1 MARHLW
7 HQHVKGFRTLSWRQL
22 ASIKTRLQAHHSR
35 DRVWL
40 RRISTAMWKKA
51 KDPWRCLNCSKLNRY
66 SIHCCGDWGGHW
78 EDFMDHTY
86 VPPSQQQQ
94 QKQAQS
100 SSAQPPQWESSRRS
114 YSTWTQNETW
124 QNQDWDDWEQSSTSS
139 RSSSAKRFI
148 YTAGEAT
155 TKTSCA
161 TQSTGSKAKRAK
173 GRMPSSHRLGRPAP
187 ATPGT
192 YDCHTGSIP
201 CGGQAAGD
209 CHRSQEE
216 GRSGA
221 ADACKVG
228 RCLEYED
235 SHFQASQSSDPTRR
249 CQNCS
254 FMETIPGVCDRDVAF
269 FHRGLRQGGQTLG
282 RAHWESRCRSFNG
295 SAQDSLN
302 EAKKAATEEELKDQI
317 ETIEDEDEGLDRTTK
332 SSQVMREGLT
342 DRHVGRPGAAP
353 CQNGGNWRRSRKQ
366 TPKGG
371 RWQIQVICHA
381 AFWWGQS
388 LGQEVSGPWPC

>member
-1 MARHLW
+1 MATPTLRRRARRQRALARHLW

-40 RRISTAMWKKA
+40 RRISTTMWKKA

-139 RSSSAKRFI
+139 RSSSAKKII

-187 ATPGT
+187 SNPR
-192 YDCHTGSIP
+192 HLRLP
-201 CGGQAAGD
+201 
-209 CHRSQEE
+209 HR
-216 GRSGA
+216 
-221 ADACKVG
+221 VN
-228 RCLEYED
+228 
-235 SHFQASQSSDPTRR
+235 P
-249 CQNCS
+249 
-254 FMETIPGVCDRDVAF
+254 V
-269 FHRGLRQGGQTLG
+269 
-282 RAHWESRCRSFNG
+282 
-295 SAQDSLN
+295 
-302 EAKKAATEEELKDQI
+302 
-317 ETIEDEDEGLDRTTK
+317 
-332 SSQVMREGLT
+332 
-342 DRHVGRPGAAP
+342 
-353 CQNGGNWRRSRKQ
+353 RRSSCRRLSPFSRRR
-366 TPKGG
+366 TI
-371 RWQIQVICHA
+371 RSCRRL
-381 AFWWGQS
+381 QS
-388 LGQEVSGPWPC
+388 RPMS